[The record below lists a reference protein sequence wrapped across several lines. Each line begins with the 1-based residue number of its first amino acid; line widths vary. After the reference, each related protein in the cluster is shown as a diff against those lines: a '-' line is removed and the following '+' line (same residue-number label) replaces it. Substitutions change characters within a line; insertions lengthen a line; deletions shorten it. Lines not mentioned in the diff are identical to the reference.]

1 MRHFRA
7 IYMHYDDVG
16 NKNLELARHTNR
28 ARLSKWPNSSNLDP
42 KYKQSKIQLCIC
54 ARGKLLITYST
65 TKSKSFFS
73 HFLLL
78 LDVCVLHFEKSFRSP
93 SCSLFTAASV
103 LLKMCLTFLKKKM
116 LLYFRLFVLRSDAV
130 SR

>member
-65 TKSKSFFS
+65 TKSRSFFS

-78 LDVCVLHFEKSFRSP
+78 LDVCV
-93 SCSLFTAASV
+93 CCT
-103 LLKMCLTFLKKKM
+103 LKKV
-116 LLYFRLFVLRSDAV
+116 FVLPRVHFSPPLQYF
-130 SR
+130 